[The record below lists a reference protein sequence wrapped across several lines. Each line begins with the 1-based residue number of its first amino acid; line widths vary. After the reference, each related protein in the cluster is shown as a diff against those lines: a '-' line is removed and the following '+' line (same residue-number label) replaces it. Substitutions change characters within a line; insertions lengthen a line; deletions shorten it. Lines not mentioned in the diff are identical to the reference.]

1 MMLSEGHPGVDSRF
15 SLYEG
20 EHDLTS
26 GVSSRRLG
34 LCACFWAERSVGVL
48 RLELLKE
55 VYERTGLKGSL
66 IRDGGRMHIKSR
78 YSTISLDPLPLE
90 EQLSLLVIEID
101 LREPSMLHG
110 RKGFERI
117 VWACKNVLGKS
128 LSWLF
133 YDFGKIP
140 IAEDHPNPLAQHH
153 PIHQTIAPE
162 ITQVP
167 LAKVPSFATSHA
179 RQDDQD
185 WTAEIH
191 EWLNLVALQSPRV
204 EAKDDTHPYLCCYH
218 IPCSGVPR
226 NYDLVSLEWNG
237 FLPASWIRSLFVE
250 LW

>member
-1 MMLSEGHPGVDSRF
+1 
-15 SLYEG
+15 
-20 EHDLTS
+20 
-26 GVSSRRLG
+26 
-34 LCACFWAERSVGVL
+34 
-48 RLELLKE
+48 
-55 VYERTGLKGSL
+55 
-66 IRDGGRMHIKSR
+66 
-78 YSTISLDPLPLE
+78 
-90 EQLSLLVIEID
+90 
-101 LREPSMLHG
+101 MLHG
-110 RKGFERI
+110 KKGFERV
-117 VWACKNVLGKS
+117 VWACKNILGKS

-133 YDFGKIP
+133 YDFGKTP

-167 LAKVPSFATSHA
+167 LAKVPSFATSNA

-204 EAKDDTHPYLCCYH
+204 ETKDDTDPYLCCYH

-226 NYDLVSLEWNG
+226 NYDLVSLKWNG

-250 LW
+250 LWYAKQSRGTPVLMISTALHKSQSNVPRTGSVYLLTLFQQTYSTIKTDILCYDSPVKMITMGARLIHWALICCGK